1 MPNTNESDSLKKL
14 GDASNTATGAELL
27 MAVDIGNSTV
37 VVGLFDGSRLIR
49 RMLFASKKDNS
60 CEDYSVLLRL
70 ELAEMDD
77 VVIRQMVISSVV
89 PELTGEWKK
98 LAEREF
104 QASVYEVNALSDLG
118 LSFKVED
125 PSFIG
130 PDLIVNAF
138 AAWKMYKH
146 SCIIIDLGTA
156 TTIQVVTG
164 EGCFE
169 GGVIVPGL
177 ELSLKSL
184 GQGASL
190 LKTVKL
196 EPPKELIGTNTRES
210 ILSGVVRSHVYMIK
224 GFVQELHKVYPNAP
238 VIVTGGLGALVME
251 LLDASF
257 IHLPDLMLQGLYLAC
272 QERQK
277 GKETEGL

>member
-1 MPNTNESDSLKKL
+1 MPNTNTPDSLKKL
-14 GDASNTATGAELL
+14 GDESGTAKGCELL

-49 RMLFASKKDNS
+49 RLLFASKKGNS
-60 CEDYSVLLRL
+60 YKDYSILLHL
-70 ELAEMDD
+70 ELAQMDD
-77 VVIRQMVISSVV
+77 VIIRQMVISSVV
-89 PELTGEWKK
+89 PELTDEWKK
-98 LAEREF
+98 LAENEF

-118 LSFKVED
+118 LSFKVDD

-138 AAWKMYKH
+138 AAWKIYKH
-146 SCIIIDLGTA
+146 HCIIIDLGTA
-156 TTIQVVTG
+156 TTIQVVSR

-190 LKTVKL
+190 LKTIKL
-196 EPPKELIGTNTRES
+196 ERPTELIGTNTRES
-210 ILSGVVRSHVYMIK
+210 ILSGIVRGHVYMIK
-224 GFVQELHKVYPNAP
+224 GFAQELHGIYPNAP
-238 VIVTGGLGALVME
+238 VLVTGGLSASIME
-251 LLDASF
+251 YLDSSF
-257 IHLPDLMLQGLYLAC
+257 IHMPDLTLQGLYLAF
-272 QERQK
+272 QERQT
-277 GKETEGL
+277 GK